1 MRFKWLQVAVR
12 TREFDRAAAKLGFR
26 TGMVAENRTGR
37 PERPIELAALLRQT
51 PSQFMGFLRM
61 AEKAVSSSRRN
72 GGFFLSASLIEA
84 LTEVALDG
92 VEHGGRS
99 WCNTMCRISML
110 GCRALKASTSHP

>member
-37 PERPIELAALLRQT
+37 PERPIELAALSRQM

-61 AEKAVSSSRRN
+61 AEKRSRLP
-72 GGFFLSASLIEA
+72 GATAFFLPAPLSET
-84 LTEVALDG
+84 LTEVALGG
-92 VEHGGRS
+92 VEHGGDRGVIRCAAETCS
-99 WCNTMCRISML
+99 DAVR
-110 GCRALKASTSHP
+110 

>member
-37 PERPIELAALLRQT
+37 PERPIELAALLRQM

-72 GGFFLSASLIEA
+72 GEVLLADA
-84 LTEVALDG
+84 LERGADG
-92 VEHGGRS
+92 GSPWR
-99 WCNTMCRISML
+99 R
-110 GCRALKASTSHP
+110 RAWGAIMV